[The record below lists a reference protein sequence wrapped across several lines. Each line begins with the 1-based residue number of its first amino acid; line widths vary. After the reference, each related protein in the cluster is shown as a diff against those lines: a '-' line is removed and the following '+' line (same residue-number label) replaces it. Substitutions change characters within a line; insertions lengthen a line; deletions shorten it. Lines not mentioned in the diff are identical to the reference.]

1 MSEDIS
7 FLCSNLSLNDEENT
21 TISLDPNDLQNL
33 DESLNLVG
41 RILSP
46 RVINFESIASLFK
59 RLWSPRHGLICKP
72 LGDNTLL
79 FQFRN
84 RVDKQKVIDGSPW
97 LFDKALLALSDASA
111 IQIGSQL
118 NITTC
123 PFWIQLHNVPI
134 GLMNKNFATN
144 VANTIG
150 NYIAL
155 DVDSDGSTIGRFL
168 RIRVNLDITKP
179 LRRVVKASLHGSDY
193 ILPVKYERLPN
204 FCYYCGIIGHGDRD
218 CETRILATTE
228 STTGNLYG
236 PWMRVPQPSNP
247 FASQRPMNPTN
258 RASNI
263 SPPNAPHQNPQPPIP
278 NPPAD
283 NSPPHHIP
291 LIPQPQHHTPTA
303 FNSSPPLSANH
314 NPVPHQTINPT
325 TNPSDSIRP
334 INLDHLQLPYT
345 NHTSQNTAP
354 SPSPSSPPLS
364 PITIKTS
371 SPINSSIK
379 TQTFSPANTHHTSP
393 IKTSSPQKTST
404 PLTPSSPFLVPVHME
419 LDSPARKLARR
430 IVSIRRKITASTDPT
445 PQPSSSTKR
454 KLPPSFS
461 ITDPISDDPLATSG
475 KKSKAFWVKTKE
487 CEEIIKQHWNDSL
500 SPLPAKIENC
510 SIGLLNW
517 SKHQYGDFDKHID
530 DIKSRITSLKNGP
543 ISEETK
549 KEISE
554 LQLKLDLSLDQLDIK
569 WKQRAKQHWYK
580 EGDRNTQFFHA
591 FASKRKANNHITK
604 LKDQSGIFQETPE
617 GLERII
623 TDHFGSI
630 FTSSHPSESDIAAAV
645 ARLSPKDLQRCQKIH
660 GIAITRSAP
669 SISHLFFAD
678 DTLLFGHTTIE
689 EARHIRFAIRLYER
703 ISGQLVNL
711 DKSGIYFS
719 RDVDTDTANSILQ
732 ILGFSRV
739 DTHGKYLGL
748 PSVIGR
754 NKKEMFGYIKDKIW
768 QRIQNWSK
776 HHFSKAGKEILIK
789 SVLQAIP
796 SYAMSCFKFPESV
809 ISEIQSMIRGF
820 WWDSASNKKKIHWNS
835 WQSISRKKS
844 EGGIGFRN
852 FRAFNL
858 ALLAK
863 QAWRL
868 ISNPSS
874 LLARVYKAKYHP
886 SHPFLEAQMHHRP
899 SWTWR
904 SIMDSKKVLLTGCL
918 KRIQSGKNTK
928 VWGDRWI
935 PKYPYHLTCAKP
947 NSVSFSMKV
956 SELINGSS
964 NCWNS
969 ELIRTLFPNQVAA
982 SILSIPLNVTP
993 RNDSWY
999 WIHNKNGKFSVKSA
1013 YQTIMHT
1020 PNLSDDFV
1028 DPGGTSSGS
1037 RPIWKKLWKLK
1048 IPAQIIHFT
1057 WRILKNS
1064 LPTPENLIRRH
1075 LPCEPLCP
1083 LCKSPDTS
1091 AAHLFFLCPSSD
1103 KFGISRVSDNP
1114 CFISKE
1120 PSFALWIR
1128 DLIEDS
1134 PTSITEFALT
1144 ICSGIWYSRNK
1155 LIFDN
1160 QDFLPA
1166 TIISSAGLILSSFQA
1181 ANLWPERP
1189 SIVLTDLEI
1198 LRHPPDGTHIF
1209 FDGAIST
1216 TDNCAGIGVFIR
1228 SRTGS
1233 FLKGFSKKIQNIIN
1247 PDEAEQL
1254 ALREALIIA
1263 RSEGHSDVSFI
1274 GDSRNYRARQSSHPP
1289 PLITA
1294 LPFSISPRFYVD

>member
-1 MSEDIS
+1 MNIIS
-7 FLCSNLSLNDEENT
+7 WNCRGLGNPRTIQELRDFIRSKNPQLVFLCETKCKSPVIENLKKSLNFHGCAVDAR
-21 TISLDPNDLQNL
+21 
-33 DESLNLVG
+33 G
-41 RILSP
+41 RSG
-46 RVINFESIASLFK
+46 
-59 RLWSPRHGLICKP
+59 GL
-72 LGDNTLL
+72 
-79 FQFRN
+79 
-84 RVDKQKVIDGSPW
+84 
-97 LFDKALLALSDASA
+97 ALLGTKTPKSPSVFSLTGSLMPIRNALVT
-111 IQIGSQL
+111 L
-118 NITTC
+118 
-123 PFWIQLHNVPI
+123 
-134 GLMNKNFATN
+134 
-144 VANTIG
+144 
-150 NYIAL
+150 
-155 DVDSDGSTIGRFL
+155 
-168 RIRVNLDITKP
+168 
-179 LRRVVKASLHGSDY
+179 
-193 ILPVKYERLPN
+193 
-204 FCYYCGIIGHGDRD
+204 
-218 CETRILATTE
+218 
-228 STTGNLYG
+228 
-236 PWMRVPQPSNP
+236 
-247 FASQRPMNPTN
+247 FASQAFMENQIETMSHFN
-258 RASNI
+258 MFDLGFEG
-263 SPPNAPHQNPQPPIP
+263 PPFTW
-278 NPPAD
+278 
-283 NSPPHHIP
+283 SR
-291 LIPQPQHHTPTA
+291 L
-303 FNSSPPLSANH
+303 L
-314 NPVPHQTINPT
+314 
-325 TNPSDSIRP
+325 
-334 INLDHLQLPYT
+334 
-345 NHTSQNTAP
+345 
-354 SPSPSSPPLS
+354 LS
-364 PITIKTS
+364 PH
-371 SPINSSIK
+371 
-379 TQTFSPANTHHTSP
+379 TQRARLDRAICNQLWYDLFPWTRVNHCPTFFSDHSLLHIQVQSRNPH
-393 IKTSSPQKTST
+393 
-404 PLTPSSPFLVPVHME
+404 LL
-419 LDSPARKLARR
+419 RKNRR
-430 IVSIRRKITASTDPT
+430 RVFR
-445 PQPSSSTKR
+445 
-454 KLPPSFS
+454 FE
-461 ITDPISDDPLATSG
+461 
-475 KKSKAFWVKTKE
+475 AFWVKTKE

-530 DIKSRITSLKNGP
+530 DIKSRQSK
-543 ISEETK
+543 
-549 KEISE
+549 
-554 LQLKLDLSLDQLDIK
+554 D
-569 WKQRAKQHWYK
+569 WYK
-580 EGDRNTQFFHA
+580 EGDRIRNFSTPLLA
-591 FASKRKANNHITK
+591 KGKPITTSPNSKISRHFSRDT
-604 LKDQSGIFQETPE
+604 GE

-623 TDHFGSI
+623 TASLWINFHLEPPFRI
-630 FTSSHPSESDIAAAV
+630 DIAAV
-645 ARLSPKDLQRCQKIH
+645 CCWDYLQRSFILC
-660 GIAITRSAP
+660 IASLTEPYTEAEIVKALKQMHPFKSPVPTLASKVIANRLRVTLP
-669 SISHLFFAD
+669 SIISESQSAFVPGRLITD
-678 DTLLFGHTTIE
+678 NVLLAHEIHH
-689 EARHIRFAIRLYER
+689 HIRTKPPSNRGLMSIKLDMSKAFDR
-703 ISGQLVNL
+703 IEWTFV
-711 DKSGIYFS
+711 
-719 RDVDTDTANSILQ
+719 RRTMTAL
-732 ILGFSRV
+732 
-739 DTHGKYLGL
+739 
-748 PSVIGR
+748 GR

-835 WQSISRKKS
+835 WQSITRKKS

-904 SIMDSKKVLLTGCL
+904 SIMDSKKVLLAGCL

-956 SELINGSS
+956 SELINESS

-1028 DPGGTSSGS
+1028 DPGGTSSGI
-1037 RPIWKKLWKLK
+1037 RQPVL
-1048 IPAQIIHFT
+1048 HFQQ
-1057 WRILKNS
+1057 
-1064 LPTPENLIRRH
+1064 
-1075 LPCEPLCP
+1075 
-1083 LCKSPDTS
+1083 
-1091 AAHLFFLCPSSD
+1091 
-1103 KFGISRVSDNP
+1103 
-1114 CFISKE
+1114 

-1274 GDSRNYRARQSSHPP
+1274 GDSAATIALARELASS
-1289 PLITA
+1289 PLIT
-1294 LPFSISPRFYVD
+1294 LYPFRYLHAFMWTEH